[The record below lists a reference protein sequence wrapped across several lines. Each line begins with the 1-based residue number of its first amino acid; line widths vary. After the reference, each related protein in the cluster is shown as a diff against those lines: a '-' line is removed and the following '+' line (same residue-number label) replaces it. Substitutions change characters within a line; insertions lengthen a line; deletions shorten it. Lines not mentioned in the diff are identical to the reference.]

1 MAEAQSDGLAHDAGS
16 MQVLAGLQT
25 HLLDHPD
32 DTDALADAADILF
45 EMGSYG
51 QAAAH
56 LRKALDCAGQLAE
69 IGSGSPAE
77 DDTAVSYEALQR
89 LGDCHGARGH
99 VAQAARYYV
108 AAAALAPAHPDPY
121 VSLGALA
128 LQNRQLAQ
136 AQDYFRAACSIQQDC
151 GQAYSGLAM
160 VCQQRQDYAGAF
172 EMYLKCLECDGD
184 NLVAL
189 LGLFETSCQMGSFEG
204 IIHYLQVYLQRHPHD
219 GSVLFCLASLY
230 AREGR
235 LVEARAAL
243 ADVLCLQPDKAEAL
257 ALLAELSKRGAV
269 YPEA

>member
-1 MAEAQSDGLAHDAGS
+1 MDDVLSDGLTQEAGS
-16 MQVLAGLQT
+16 MQALGELQT

-32 DTDALADAADILF
+32 DTDALADTADILF

-56 LRKALDCAGQLAE
+56 LRKALVSAEQLADR
-69 IGSGSPAE
+69 SGQSPGE

-99 VAQAARYYV
+99 VVQAARYYV
-108 AAAALAPAHPDPY
+108 AAAALAPSHPDPY

-128 LQNRQLAQ
+128 LQGRRLAEAQ
-136 AQDYFRAACSIQQDC
+136 AYFHAAVGIQEDC

-160 VCQQRQDYAGAF
+160 ICQQRQDYAGAF

-189 LGLFETSCQMGSFEG
+189 LGLFEVSCQMGSFEG

-235 LVEARAAL
+235 LVEAKAAL
-243 ADVLCLQPDKAEAL
+243 ADVLRLQPDKAEAME
-257 ALLAELSKRGAV
+257 LLAEIGRQDAAC
-269 YPEA
+269 PEV